1 MKQTYLE
8 QIWTYVCS
16 RCRGEISFLIYVD
29 KKEIKIPVHLYPNL
43 CDLMDCSPW
52 GTSVHGI
59 LQTRTLKWVAIPFS
73 RGSSQLRDWTQ
84 VSCIAGR
91 FFTIWATRKGSVLVS
106 NVMVGEDM
114 LEWNRTFLIDSELI
128 QLWEDILLWA
138 TVRAYTGASLNLC
151 VWGNSLNPLQR
162 ID

>member
-1 MKQTYLE
+1 MKQKYLE

-84 VSCIAGR
+84 VSCIAGE
-91 FFTIWATRKGSVLVS
+91 FFTSWATREVGLVGPGHFFHLS
-106 NVMVGEDM
+106 HESITRSEPKQPSAPY
-114 LEWNRTFLIDSELI
+114 EWGLFKLFSQHLVHY
-128 QLWEDILLWA
+128 L
-138 TVRAYTGASLNLC
+138 
-151 VWGNSLNPLQR
+151 PH
-162 ID
+162 